1 MNLQVTVGPS
11 GADFC
16 GSDDLAIQAA
26 IEYVAVHGGGTVQ
39 VAPGTYRLYN
49 SVRLRSHVRLVGSG
63 PETLLL
69 KEPSTTV
76 PIVEDTDWYETR
88 VTVAD
93 ASPFRVGGGVLLSGK
108 SPHYGHEQIQIFTV
122 VAIEGNSLWLDNLTS
137 ATGHP
142 VHINNFWVGHEATA
156 STLFSYVTGN
166 WISDVEVSHLR
177 VDGNRTANT
186 YLHGN
191 YAGALYFQD
200 CRRVHLHHLQVE
212 NVDSDGLS
220 FQVVDD
226 LTIEDSVFTD
236 AVQGIH
242 AGSGSQRPLIRRNT
256 IQRISSH
263 GLVWCWGVKYGVAE
277 DNVIEDCG
285 SASSIGHRDTDNIM
299 RRNVIRRCVTGLTY
313 RDDPPH
319 QAAHDNLIEENEFI
333 DIGTPEAPGYA
344 VNMDAPVK
352 GNVLRRN
359 RFVCTQ
365 PGLMTAAIRL
375 GPKVQDVVIE
385 ENQVE
390 GIAVEVEDLRA

>member
-1 MNLQVTVGPS
+1 MNFQVTVGPS

-26 IEYVAVHGGGTVQ
+26 IEYVAAHGGGTVQ

-49 SVRLRSHVRLVGSG
+49 SVRLRSHVQLVGSG
-63 PETLLL
+63 PETLLF

-93 ASPFRVGGGVLLSGK
+93 ASPFRVGGGVLLSGN

-122 VAIEGNSLWLDNLTS
+122 VAIEGNTLWLDNLTS

-156 STLFSYVTGN
+156 STLFSYITGN

-177 VDGNRTANT
+177 VDGNRTHNT

-191 YAGALYFQD
+191 YAGAVYFQD

-242 AGSGSQRPLIRRNT
+242 AGSGSQRPVIRRNT

-285 SASSIGHRDTDNIM
+285 SASSIGHRDTHNIM
-299 RRNVIRRCVTGLTY
+299 RRNAFRRCVTGLTY
-313 RDDPPH
+313 RDDPEH
-319 QAAHDNLIEENEFI
+319 QAAHDNLVEENEFT
-333 DIGTPEAPGYA
+333 DIGIPETPGCA

-365 PGLMTAAIRL
+365 PGLMAAAIRL
-375 GPKVQDVVIE
+375 GPKVQEVVIE

-390 GIAVEVEDLRA
+390 GIAVEVEDLRV